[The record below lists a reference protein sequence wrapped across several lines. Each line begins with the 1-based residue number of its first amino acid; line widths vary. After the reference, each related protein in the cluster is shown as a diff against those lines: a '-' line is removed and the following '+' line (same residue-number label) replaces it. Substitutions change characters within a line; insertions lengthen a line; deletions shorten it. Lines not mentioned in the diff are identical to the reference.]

1 MLAEALEYENQAIA
15 DAGIEAMTQ
24 DTYVNYPDNVEEYVD
39 IADYPA
45 ELLADPGY
53 QAYLASQ

>member
-1 MLAEALEYENQAIA
+1 
-15 DAGIEAMTQ
+15 MTQ
-24 DTYVNYPDNVEEYVD
+24 DTYVNYPDNLEEYVD